1 MFQTL
6 LIWGQCIKY
15 AGPIDPTWI
24 FCEQLHCWKRWQLRD
39 CSESKEAL
47 GSWGWLK
54 GGKRLSPPARSL
66 YHCQQPL
73 SAASFSSPDPA
84 FSFFCLLRTTVF
96 SPLLPVLCSWTT
108 SITRVSE
115 FLARRAAFAACHSL
129 QESLHWLYGRPTH
142 SHAQNSRKDFLVG
155 SQADRVVWLQCG

>member
-1 MFQTL
+1 MHKICWAYWSYLDL
-6 LIWGQCIKY
+6 LWTVALLKEMTAVG
-15 AGPIDPTWI
+15 
-24 FCEQLHCWKRWQLRD
+24 LLR
-39 CSESKEAL
+39 KQGGL
-47 GSWGWLK
+47 GVV
-54 GGKRLSPPARSL
+54 RLVEGRETAFTTASSL

-73 SAASFSSPDPA
+73 SAASFSSLDPA
-84 FSFFCLLRTTVF
+84 FSFFCLLRTSVF